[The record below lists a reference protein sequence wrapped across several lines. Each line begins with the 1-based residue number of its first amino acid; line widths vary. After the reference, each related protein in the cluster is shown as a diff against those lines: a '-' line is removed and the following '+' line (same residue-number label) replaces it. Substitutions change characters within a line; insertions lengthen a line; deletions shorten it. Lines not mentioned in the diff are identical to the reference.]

1 MSSPKEPM
9 EGPPVQTT
17 HSVLPEPAIRIELDG
32 RINFAMQQN
41 DVPVIKSLVI
51 DNPLDRAL
59 ENLHVQVSGE
69 PGFCEPWEARL
80 SKIPPQSSH
89 RLRLVDLTLS
99 PVYLDDLT
107 ERVRGQLRVKLYEG
121 DTLRVETVERVHCLA
136 RNEWGG
142 LSSLPEILAAFV
154 LPNHPVV
161 ARILKG
167 AGDHLQRWT
176 QDASLSGYQT
186 KDARRVALV
195 AAACFTAI
203 KDLQLRYINPPA
215 SFEQEGQKIRLPGQ
229 ILDEEMG
236 TCLDLALLAGACL
249 EQSGLHPLI
258 VLVKEHV
265 VVGVWLE
272 EESFDEAAHDDGLRL
287 RKRVDLQEVLLF
299 DASMATANQQREFE
313 EVVSEARRHLSDPDE
328 VVCVIDIYRART
340 GQIRP
345 LPERVSRPAGP
356 PGDGDADAP
365 PARDLG
371 TRTSGPDLST
381 IPTRAPQEHVTA
393 PEEAD
398 GSATRLDRW
407 KRKLLDLSLRNRLL
421 NFRDTKKTIPL
432 TCPDLGVLEDAL
444 AAGAQFKVLPRVEDL
459 GNNDPREEQ
468 AYRGRTGKEGL
479 EEILKREIKARRL
492 RTDLPDA
499 DLGRQLLEVYRAA
512 RNAMEEGGV
521 SSLYLAVG
529 FLKWF
534 ESEASTQVRLAPI
547 LLLPVELHRK
557 SVQEGFT
564 LTQGTTSPC
573 STLRCW
579 SYSGRTTAS
588 RWRGSTPCRT
598 TTPAWTSPRSCT
610 PSGRPCGTSTVGMS
624 LRWPV
629 SDCSLSRSF

>member
-1 MSSPKEPM
+1 M
-9 EGPPVQTT
+9 
-17 HSVLPEPAIRIELDG
+17 
-32 RINFAMQQN
+32 
-41 DVPVIKSLVI
+41 
-51 DNPLDRAL
+51 
-59 ENLHVQVSGE
+59 
-69 PGFCEPWEARL
+69 
-80 SKIPPQSSH
+80 
-89 RLRLVDLTLS
+89 
-99 PVYLDDLT
+99 
-107 ERVRGQLRVKLYEG
+107 
-121 DTLRVETVERVHCLA
+121 
-136 RNEWGG
+136 
-142 LSSLPEILAAFV
+142 

-203 KDLQLRYINPPA
+203 RDLQLRYINPPA

-564 LTQGTTSPC
+564 LTQGDDEPLLNV
-573 STLRCW
+573 TLLELLRQDHGVTVEGLDPLP
-579 SYSGRTTAS
+579 YDRLRPGRLQDLAHLPED
-588 RWRGSTPCRT
+588 RAGHRPLGCR
-598 TTPAWTSPRSCT
+598 
-610 PSGRPCGTSTVGMS
+610 
-624 LRWPV
+624 
-629 SDCSLSRSF
+629 

>member
-1 MSSPKEPM
+1 MSFPKEPI
-9 EGPPVQTT
+9 EGLPVQTT
-17 HSVLPEPAIRIELDG
+17 HSVLLEPTIRIELDG

-41 DVPVIKSLVI
+41 DVPVVKSLVI
-51 DNPLDRAL
+51 DNPLDRPL
-59 ENLHVQVSGE
+59 ENLRVQLSGE
-69 PGFCEPWEARL
+69 PAFCEPWEARL

-89 RLRLVDLTLS
+89 KLRLVDLILS

-121 DTLRVETVERVHCLA
+121 DTVRVDTVERVHCLA

-203 KDLQLRYINPPA
+203 RDLQLRYINPPA

-229 ILDEEMG
+229 ILDEEMA

-258 VLVKEHV
+258 VLVKEHA

-299 DASMATANQQREFE
+299 DASMAAANQQREFE

-328 VVCVIDIYRART
+328 VACVIDIYRART

-345 LPERVSRPAGP
+345 LPERVSRPPVLQAMGMLMP
-356 PGDGDADAP
+356 LPRGTWA
-365 PARDLG
+365 PARPDPICRLSRPARRRS
-371 TRTSGPDLST
+371 TRSRRPRRETY
-381 IPTRAPQEHVTA
+381 
-393 PEEAD
+393 
-398 GSATRLDRW
+398 
-407 KRKLLDLSLRNRLL
+407 
-421 NFRDTKKTIPL
+421 
-432 TCPDLGVLEDAL
+432 
-444 AAGAQFKVLPRVEDL
+444 LPR
-459 GNNDPREEQ
+459 GWIGGRESSSIFPC
-468 AYRGRTGKEGL
+468 ATG
-479 EEILKREIKARRL
+479 
-492 RTDLPDA
+492 
-499 DLGRQLLEVYRAA
+499 Y
-512 RNAMEEGGV
+512 
-521 SSLYLAVG
+521 
-529 FLKWF
+529 
-534 ESEASTQVRLAPI
+534 
-547 LLLPVELHRK
+547 
-557 SVQEGFT
+557 
-564 LTQGTTSPC
+564 
-573 STLRCW
+573 
-579 SYSGRTTAS
+579 
-588 RWRGSTPCRT
+588 
-598 TTPAWTSPRSCT
+598 
-610 PSGRPCGTSTVGMS
+610 
-624 LRWPV
+624 
-629 SDCSLSRSF
+629 